1 MGSSCK
7 KPTVEINQVFNV
19 TNQNQNLIEYPI
31 KPARNVNTKFQT
43 EAEAEQEMEYDNR
56 FCQVSKFEFKFSLTN
71 DSDDNNTFRIRKR
84 DKKCSTVYKSEI
96 WDNMIKFQENQSFK
110 IIKENNKELNDS
122 NLIIGAITEVPLFK
136 KLISDKSMWY
146 EHLNLKV

>member
-31 KPARNVNTKFQT
+31 KPARNINTKFQT
-43 EAEAEQEMEYDNR
+43 EAEAEEEMEYDPR

-84 DKKCSTVYKSEI
+84 DKKCS
-96 WDNMIKFQENQSFK
+96 
-110 IIKENNKELNDS
+110 
-122 NLIIGAITEVPLFK
+122 AITEVPLFK

-146 EHLNLKV
+146 DHLNLKV